1 MASVTCG
8 LTVQNGDLK
17 IKVMFFCNYVFFLF
31 KADVLVNTICCDT
44 NNLAEAGMLSAAF
57 ASAGG
62 PQLCKV

>member
-1 MASVTCG
+1 MC
-8 LTVQNGDLK
+8 
-17 IKVMFFCNYVFFLF
+17 FLF

-62 PQLCKV
+62 PQLCKVER